1 MKRGRGKILNNSIA
15 RSMPGL
21 LLVYKSIARSMPSL
35 SLVYELMAKS
45 ISNKLMVHKL
55 EKVRPEAKIPAQTYK
70 IRPLRIVP
78 FIDVKE
84 TEIGIAQM
92 DSENIPYAKLRG
104 KIDIDRVIV
113 GPAILPL
120 EEDIVTFDKQTRRG
134 D

>member
-15 RSMPGL
+15 K
-21 LLVYKSIARSMPSL
+21 LVPSL
-35 SLVYELMAKS
+35 ALAHKLASKS

-84 TEIGIAQM
+84 TEIGTAQM

-120 EEDIVTFDKQTRRG
+120 EEAIVTFDKQTRRG